1 MSESLRKHAMKE
13 INFFKNEIINKQTA
27 EIL

>member
-1 MSESLRKHAMKE
+1 MFESLRKHAMKE

-27 EIL
+27 EIR